1 MALGVLDLLLV
12 FDCAWIWV
20 RSEIRELQEASMR
33 WFVRRT
39 TEDLCF
45 FSSNDNFHGVPQRKV
60 GFSSLLPSSTT
71 GVLRTTLDVDVYC
84 GNGEAF
90 FLPSGHLLK
99 RVPYSFCASFPVPK
113 LPAVYVL
120 AFFCVN
126 LGFALSTSSSSGAPG
141 REPGARLQVIQMLGA
156 TSVRFDRARL
166 QVILLLAVS
175 NQ

>member
-12 FDCAWIWV
+12 FDCAWIW
-20 RSEIRELQEASMR
+20 
-33 WFVRRT
+33 
-39 TEDLCF
+39 
-45 FSSNDNFHGVPQRKV
+45 RKV

-90 FLPSGHLLK
+90 FLPS
-99 RVPYSFCASFPVPK
+99 VE
-113 LPAVYVL
+113 VYVL